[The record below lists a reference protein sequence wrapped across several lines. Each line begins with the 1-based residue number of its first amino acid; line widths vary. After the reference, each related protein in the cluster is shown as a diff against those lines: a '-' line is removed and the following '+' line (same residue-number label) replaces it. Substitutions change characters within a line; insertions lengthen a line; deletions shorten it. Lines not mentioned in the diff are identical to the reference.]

1 MARAFVSA
9 GSNIDPETNVKEA
22 IRRLSRLVMVKA
34 VSTVYRTAPIGTSGQ
49 PHYFN
54 CVIEID
60 TDLPPLI
67 LKTDVLRPLE
77 AKGGRLRTGDKY
89 ATRPIDLDLI
99 LYDDVIMKSEE
110 LVLPDPDILSRPF
123 LAIALRELAPGL
135 VVPGSGVRIED
146 LAEAVSRDAM
156 EPLQLYTE
164 LIRKDILHERTE

>member
-22 IRRLSRLVMVKA
+22 VRRLSRLVMVKA
-34 VSTVYRTAPIGTSGQ
+34 VSTVYRTAPVGPSGQ
-49 PHYFN
+49 QHYYN

-60 TDLPPLI
+60 TDLPPLM

-77 AKGGRLRTGDKY
+77 AAGGRLRTGDKY
-89 ATRPIDLDLI
+89 ASRPIDLDLI
-99 LYDDVIMKSEE
+99 LYDDLIIKSEE

-123 LAIALRELAPGL
+123 LAIALHELAPGL

-146 LAEAVSRDAM
+146 IAATASRYSM

-164 LIRKDILHERTE
+164 LIRKDIFHERTE